1 MKDDYKHS
9 QIKSIHPEEVPL
21 KDDLFLSPI
30 EKYKI
35 YGRFPW
41 KMIIHI
47 FLVIVTTAQGI
58 MTIAGTTQYTRAQER
73 LFYNFFVADTDRTDL
88 DYSRKTYL
96 YSVSQLRDHIKFSLG
111 NFYNIQSE
119 SLELVEYLQEPKDMF
134 INMHLNYLDKKVIS
148 TQSKI
153 PREFNY
159 KITNTSLGPFD
170 FPDEDVKSF
179 LNSVTDFQLNY
190 TLKTFVPFYYGD
202 NFECFFWNIHQL
214 YSFVHRA
221 HFVVRLQIRRSAC
234 SEEISNMSLTHFFVN
249 RMMWI
254 HIIVLSLA
262 FASLIL
268 TWKHV
273 YKMAKIY
280 WRIKRGFKNKNKF
293 NKAKIEKNGKGRN
306 FISDKKIF
314 DLGGIQ
320 EDTELGENQYEK
332 YFNNNSK
339 EFDSGNKK
347 LSSNLDTYIT
357 PETEL
362 NEGNK
367 KLFNMWSV
375 ICLIGNVIQIFGSA
389 LSLFDTSNI
398 MSSTEVLVGFGC
410 MLAYINVGR
419 YLEYNRDYSTIFAT
433 IKRAMPNVLRY
444 LFGVMP
450 IFFGFIFFGL
460 CLFWRS
466 ERFVDTSSTM
476 MTLFAMLNGDSVF
489 DIFHDLSG
497 VSFFLGQLY
506 CYTFCIIFVVVVM
519 NVFISII
526 EEAYVSTK
534 MKNQNHWIYSYLKID
549 PDYVKIKDL
558 ESLKENDIRD
568 EIDSSATHNHAHKRK
583 TITSASHHDISNRS
597 SSLIHRHNKEHQ
609 ELFSAVKSKNILR
622 EAVSI
627 DKHKY
632 EKQIEMNKQELE
644 KTIEVHFSNVRN
656 KNVYFTKIN
665 FQMKIIFNFLI
676 LNFKI
681 IYFNAF

>member
-1 MKDDYKHS
+1 MKDDYKQT
-9 QIKSIHPEEVPL
+9 QIKSISPEEVPL

-73 LFYNFFVADTDRTDL
+73 LFYNFFVADSDRTDL

-96 YSVSQLRDHIKFSLG
+96 YSVSQLRDHLKLSLG

-119 SLELVEYLQEPKDMF
+119 SLELVEYLQDPKDMF
-134 INMHLNYLDKKVIS
+134 INMHFNYLDKKIIS

-153 PREFNY
+153 PREFDY
-159 KITNTSLGPFD
+159 KITNTTLGPFD

-190 TLKTFVPFYYGD
+190 TLKTYVPFYYGD
-202 NFECFFWNIHQL
+202 HFECFFWNIHQL

-221 HFVVRLQIRRSAC
+221 HFVVKLQIRRSAC
-234 SEEISNMSLTHFFVN
+234 CDVISNMSLTDFFVN

-254 HIIVLSLA
+254 HIIVLVLA
-262 FASLIL
+262 SVSLIL

-280 WRIKRGFKNKNKF
+280 WRIKRGFKNKNKL
-293 NKAKIEKNGKGRN
+293 NKARSEKNGKSKN
-306 FISDKKIF
+306 FMSDKKIF
-314 DLGGIQ
+314 DFHHQDGGMLQ
-320 EDTELGENQYEK
+320 DDPELGEKNYES
-332 YFNNNSK
+332 YFNNKINPIESKLKHGSPNS
-339 EFDSGNKK
+339 
-347 LSSNLDTYIT
+347 DTHLT
-357 PETEL
+357 PDTEL

-375 ICLIGNVIQIFGSA
+375 ICLIGNVVQIFGSA

-506 CYTFCIIFVVVVM
+506 CYIFCIIFIVVVM

-549 PDYVKIKDL
+549 PDYVQIKDL
-558 ESLKENDIRD
+558 EELKENEERD
-568 EIDSSATHNHAHKRK
+568 TTATNNHMRDRK
-583 TITSASHHDISNRS
+583 TVVSNTNQDQTYKS
-597 SSLIHRHNKEHQ
+597 SSLIHRHNKEHK
-609 ELFSAVKSKNILR
+609 ELFSAVKSRNILR

-627 DKHKY
+627 DKNKIV
-632 EKQIEMNKQELE
+632 KKSEMNKQELE
-644 KTIEVHFSNVRN
+644 RTIEVHFSNVSN
-656 KNVYFTKIN
+656 
-665 FQMKIIFNFLI
+665 
-676 LNFKI
+676 
-681 IYFNAF
+681 

>member
-1 MKDDYKHS
+1 MKDDYKHT
-9 QIKSIHPEEVPL
+9 QIKSISPEEVPL

-73 LFYNFFVADTDRTDL
+73 LFYNFFVADSDRTDL

-96 YSVSQLRDHIKFSLG
+96 YSVSQLRDHLKLSLG

-119 SLELVEYLQEPKDMF
+119 SLELVEYLQDPKDMF
-134 INMHLNYLDKKVIS
+134 INMHFNYLDKKIIT

-153 PREFNY
+153 PREFDY
-159 KITNTSLGPFD
+159 KITNTTLGPFD

-190 TLKTFVPFYYGD
+190 TLKTYVPFYYGD
-202 NFECFFWNIHQL
+202 HFECFFWNIHQL

-221 HFVVRLQIRRSAC
+221 HFVVKLQIRRSAC
-234 SEEISNMSLTHFFVN
+234 CDVISNMSLTDFFVN

-254 HIIVLSLA
+254 HIIVLVLA
-262 FASLIL
+262 FVSLIL

-280 WRIKRGFKNKNKF
+280 WRIKRGFKNKNKL
-293 NKAKIEKNGKGRN
+293 NKAKSEKNGKSKN
-306 FISDKKIF
+306 FMSDKKIF
-314 DLGGIQ
+314 DIHQEGGMLQ
-320 EDTELGENQYEK
+320 DDPELGEKNYEN
-332 YFNNNSK
+332 YFNNKNNPIENKLKHGSPNS
-339 EFDSGNKK
+339 
-347 LSSNLDTYIT
+347 DTHLT
-357 PETEL
+357 PDTEL

-375 ICLIGNVIQIFGSA
+375 ICLIGNVVQIFGSA

-506 CYTFCIIFVVVVM
+506 CYIFCIIFIVVVM

-549 PDYVKIKDL
+549 PDYVQIKDL
-558 ESLKENDIRD
+558 EELKENEERD
-568 EIDSSATHNHAHKRK
+568 TTATNNHMRDRK
-583 TITSASHHDISNRS
+583 TVVSNTNQDQTYKS
-597 SSLIHRHNKEHQ
+597 SSLIHRHNKEHK
-609 ELFSAVKSKNILR
+609 ELFSAVKSRNILR

-627 DKHKY
+627 DKNKIV
-632 EKQIEMNKQELE
+632 KKSEMNKQELE
-644 KTIEVHFSNVRN
+644 RTIEVHFSNVSN
-656 KNVYFTKIN
+656 
-665 FQMKIIFNFLI
+665 
-676 LNFKI
+676 
-681 IYFNAF
+681 